1 MNIDN
6 SDYKIDKSQLLNW
19 LSSSNEEISLV
30 ELGRW
35 IQSKTDGEYILV
47 RRDSMTYT
55 TNSDLSLK
63 NELK

>member
-1 MNIDN
+1 MNINND
-6 SDYKIDKSQLLNW
+6 DYKIDKFQLLNW

-35 IQSKTDGEYILV
+35 IQSKTDGKYILV
-47 RRDSMTYT
+47 RKDRITAT

>member
-1 MNIDN
+1 MSIDN

-35 IQSKTDGEYILV
+35 IQSKTDGKYILV
-47 RRDSMTYT
+47 RKDRITAT